1 MLNRNYLYTLGIVFL
16 LLAASAAHANSRNA
30 SYPKTRMGVLSAAY
44 SGEEGRSFAES
55 SPAMGL
61 TLNVSSEAKHF
72 SPFVGLK
79 LITVSGDQTFL
90 DGTTEIESKFVYSSA
105 SVELGVHLYPLE
117 RRSRGINVYV
127 SGGASLGYNYLALDK
142 DTEVTD
148 IPKSDQVF
156 SAGYVAGFGFEWI
169 LSEAGRDRWSLFGE
183 AMAVTEST
191 TLLEKTYKLDRMI
204 LAVGLS
210 W

>member
-1 MLNRNYLYTLGIVFL
+1 
-16 LLAASAAHANSRNA
+16 
-30 SYPKTRMGVLSAAY
+30 MGVLSAAY

-55 SPAMGL
+55 SPALGF
-61 TLNVSSEAKHF
+61 TLNVSSEAQHF

-79 LITVSGDQTFL
+79 LITASGDQTFL
-90 DGTTEIESKFVYSSA
+90 DGTTELESKFIYYSA

-127 SGGASLGYNYLALDK
+127 SGGASLGYNYLALGK
-142 DTEVTD
+142 KTEVTN

-169 LSEAGRDRWSLFGE
+169 LSQSGRDRWSLFGE

-191 TLLEKTYKLDRMI
+191 RLLEKTYKLDRMI
-204 LAVGLS
+204 LAVGLG

>member
-1 MLNRNYLYTLGIVFL
+1 MLKRTHIFFLFLVSL
-16 LLAASAAHANSRNA
+16 LLAVEAAEANSRNA
-30 SYPKTRMGVLSAAY
+30 SYPKTRMGVLSSAY
-44 SGEEGRSFAES
+44 SGEEGRSLAES

-61 TLNVSSEAKHF
+61 TLNVSREAQHF

-79 LITVSGDQTFL
+79 LITTSGDQTFL
-90 DGTTEIESKFVYSSA
+90 DGTTEIESSFVYYTA

-117 RRSRGINVYV
+117 RRSHGINVYL

-142 DTEVTD
+142 DTDVTN
-148 IPKSDQVF
+148 IQKSDQVF

-169 LSEAGRDRWSLFGE
+169 LSESGKDHWSIFGE
-183 AMAVTEST
+183 AMAITESA
-191 TLLEKTYKLDRMI
+191 TLLEETYKLDRMI